1 MELTILKE
9 KLSKSLTMPSIFNKR
24 LGEAVVSILLSN
36 SELKAVVLEQE
47 LDLGVGFTY
56 SKRFLEVLEQPWY
69 AQELLLEEELEKLKE
84 ALEKQE
90 YKLEELSLIVS
101 FEGLSYV
108 ELLDMPCLAKQDLEQ
123 ALAWELPQRL
133 PWEEGSYEYRYLCK
147 PKQKQEQETLA
158 KMQELNIYCVPK
170 KYLEGLHK
178 ALQKHGLIPNG
189 IFVTEELAD
198 CSCYDELLTRI
209 DFYESYYNNEKLREL
224 REQYYE
230 PLVAA
235 LGYIEKKLSLDFLSK
250 QEQRQS
256 KLKKWASPCRW
267 LALLCFGVSILGWGF
282 AYYWES
288 YEAQRLTDIQGQYAE
303 LKPWQEKR
311 AKLES
316 VEKEVQRLKNSL
328 ESIEKEQVVWS
339 RVLDEI
345 GRRIPQ
351 GCWLTKLE
359 EQQSTN
365 KKPAAKALL
374 LTGKTES
381 PELLLRFVEQ
391 LKTVKAFDLVQI
403 VHSGT
408 ETNAGP
414 HAGELQGFSIE
425 VKIKGGKNH
434 E

>member
-1 MELTILKE
+1 MELTIFND
-9 KLSKSLTMPSIFNKR
+9 KLCKNLTMPSIFNKS

-36 SELKAVVLEQE
+36 KELKAVVLEQE
-47 LDLGVGFTY
+47 QELGVGFTY
-56 SKRFLEVLEQPWY
+56 SKSYLEEAEQPWY
-69 AQELLLEEELEKLKE
+69 AQEELLDEELGRLKE
-84 ALEKQE
+84 ALKEQG
-90 YKLEELSLIVS
+90 YKPNEVSLIIA
-101 FEGLSYV
+101 FAGIAYL

-170 KYLEGLHK
+170 NYLEKLHK
-178 ALQKHGLIPNG
+178 ALHKHGLIPNG
-189 IFVTEELAD
+189 IYVTEELAD
-198 CSCYDELLTRI
+198 CSGYDEVLKTI
-209 DFYESYYNNEKLREL
+209 DFYEAYYNTEKLREL

-230 PLVAA
+230 PLAVA

-250 QEQRQS
+250 QGQRQS

-267 LALLCFGVSILGWGF
+267 LALLCFGVSILGLGF

-288 YEAQRLTDIQGQYAE
+288 YEAQRFTDVQGQYAE
-303 LKPWQEKR
+303 LRPWQEKR

-316 VEKEVQRLKNSL
+316 VDKEIQRLKNSL
-328 ESIEKEQVVWS
+328 ETIEKERVVWS

-359 EQQSTN
+359 QQPTN
-365 KKPAAKALL
+365 KKLAAKALL

-403 VHSGT
+403 VNSGIQ
-408 ETNAGP
+408 TNSDAYN
-414 HAGELQGFSIE
+414 GELQGFCIE
-425 VKIKGGKNH
+425 VKIKGGKH
-434 E
+434 HG